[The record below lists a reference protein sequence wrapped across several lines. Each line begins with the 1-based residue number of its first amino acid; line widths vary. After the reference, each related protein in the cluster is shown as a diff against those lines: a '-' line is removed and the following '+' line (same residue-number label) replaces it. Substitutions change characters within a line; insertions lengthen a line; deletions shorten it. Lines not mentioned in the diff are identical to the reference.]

1 MSIHSTV
8 TRWRNISYFCAR
20 RVADYGELFSIELQQ
35 TRRSLVREVIAFVA
49 LAVAGLFTLSFF
61 SIAIIASAW
70 GTPYFLAVVW
80 GVAGAWL
87 LLSLI
92 SLAVLRMQDPGRP
105 FRVLEEEV
113 RRDLETIR
121 ESLK

>member
-8 TRWRNISYFCAR
+8 TRWRNVSDFCAR
-20 RVADYGELFSIELQQ
+20 RVADYSELLSIEMQQ
-35 TRRSLVREVIAFVA
+35 TRRSLVREVIALVA
-49 LAVAGLFTLSFF
+49 LAVAGLFTLSFV

-70 GTPYFLAVVW
+70 GTPYFLEVVW

-92 SLAVLRMQDPGRP
+92 SFAVLRAQQPARP
-105 FRVLEEEV
+105 FRVLGEEV
-113 RRDLETIR
+113 RRDLETVR